1 MMLQYK
7 QMLNE
12 TNRMEYKEKLTAD
25 LEQEAVA
32 FLNSE
37 GGDIFIGIRKDGHIT
52 GISDPDDIQLKIA
65 DRLRNNIRPNILG
78 LYDISVE
85 KRDNKNIV
93 IINMA
98 SGTEKPYCIK
108 QKGYS
113 EAGCFIRI
121 GSSAQ
126 PMTQEM
132 IDRLLS
138 RRHPLSLANM
148 SSRRQ
153 DLEFDQLKL
162 YYGLKKMQLNDNFA
176 QSLDLLNPDGK
187 YNMAAFLLADNNNIS
202 VRIGKYSGT
211 DKGDLI
217 EREDFKDCSLVT
229 AMMKVIDRLDIEN
242 RTLTRKHSLNARID
256 KRLVDEE
263 VLREVII
270 NAFAHN
276 DYSRNLDTPIFQI
289 YSDRFEIMS
298 FGGLVDGMT
307 LENFYS
313 GTSMPRNREIMRVFK
328 DLNYVEQLGNGI
340 PKIVNKYGREAITV
354 DDYIIQTVLK
364 FDTDFN
370 REING
375 NTDYKSTNEASNKTK
390 DKIIYELNRNP
401 SVTMDD
407 LSDVIGIS
415 AAGIKWQI
423 DKLKSQGVIHRI
435 GSKKTG
441 YWEVAEPPPGGYT

>member
-1 MMLQYK
+1 MVY
-7 QMLNE
+7 E
-12 TNRMEYKEKLTAD
+12 TNRIEYKERLTSD

-37 GGDIFIGIRKDGHIT
+37 GGDIFIGVRKDGHVT
-52 GISDPDDIQLKIA
+52 GLSDPDNIQLKIA
-65 DRLRNNIRPNILG
+65 DRLKNNIRPNILG
-78 LYDISVE
+78 LFDISAE
-85 KRDNKNIV
+85 KRDGKNII
-93 IINMA
+93 IINLA

-113 EAGCFIRI
+113 ESGCFIRV
-121 GSSAQ
+121 GSSSQ

-132 IDRLLS
+132 IDRLLAK
-138 RRHPLSLANM
+138 RHPLSLANM
-148 SSRRQ
+148 PSRNQ
-153 DLEFDQLKL
+153 DLHFDQLKL
-162 YYGLKKMQLNDNFA
+162 YYGLKKMQLNENFA
-176 QSLDLLNPDGK
+176 QSLDLLNLDRK

-229 AMMKVIDRLDIEN
+229 AMMKVIDRLEIEN
-242 RTLTRKHSLNARID
+242 RTLTRIQPMGTRID

-276 DYSRNLDTPIFQI
+276 DYSRNIDTPIFHI
-289 YSDRFEIMS
+289 YSDRFEVMS
-298 FGGLVDGMT
+298 FGGLVEGMT

-328 DLNYVEQLGNGI
+328 DLNYVEQIGNGI
-340 PKIVNKYGREAITV
+340 PKIVNKYGREAI
-354 DDYIIQTVLK
+354 IIDGYVMQTILR
-364 FDTDFN
+364 FDTSLKKEMHDG
-370 REING
+370 INNKQNKKAG
-375 NTDYKSTNEASNKTK
+375 NKTE
-390 DKIIYELNRNP
+390 DKIITELNRNP

-407 LSDVIGIS
+407 LADAIGIS

-423 DKLKSQGVIHRI
+423 DKLKSAGVIYRI
-435 GSKKTG
+435 GSRKRG
-441 YWEVAEPPPGGYT
+441 YWEVAEPIPDYKTKNHK